1 MFKTIASMIG
11 GAILAGAIATAQA
24 TSVGQPPLP
33 ATGPGLVD
41 GTWLNGLAGGA
52 NVLGIFGITVTGAT
66 SATAFQLSPG
76 FRLYQVD
83 TAPTSNGA
91 VNLPL
96 CSPGEDVTVINN
108 SSNTIFVFPSLL
120 VNSLTSTQDTLDGVN
135 SAGGAINVL
144 TTSAA
149 EFYCAKN
156 GKWFH

>member
-1 MFKTIASMIG
+1 MRKTIASLLG
-11 GAILAGAIATAQA
+11 GVILAGAIATASA
-24 TSVGQPPLP
+24 TVGQPPLP

-52 NVLGIFGITVTGAT
+52 NVLAAFGITSSGIT
-66 SATAFQLSPG
+66 SATAAQLSQG

-96 CSPGEDVTVINN
+96 CAAGLDITVINN
-108 SSNTIFVFPSLL
+108 SSNTLLVFPSLL
-120 VNSLTSTQDTLDGVN
+120 VNSLTNTQDTLDGVN

-144 TTSAA
+144 TISSA
-149 EFYCAKN
+149 EFYCSKN